1 MLYGVW
7 FDAGMLSL
15 MFGFKCAAMIR
26 NEEKNIVGYDV
37 FLFHSMIV
45 CMYVCVYVYVCMCMC
60 YLCVCM
66 CAYVGL
72 LSIVTLW

>member
-26 NEEKNIVGYDV
+26 NEEKNIVGHDV

-45 CMYVCVYVYVCMCMC
+45 CMDVCV
-60 YLCVCM
+60 CVCVCVIFVCV
-66 CAYVGL
+66 CARMWVYSQL
-72 LSIVTLW
+72 